1 MSDPIASGLL
11 GPAGAAALG
20 EAVRTLADLGVGPEP
35 ATLRVAGWTELDWAF
50 RFQLPEDARQVVV
63 HVPHDGRPPVIRET
77 GRGPDPLA
85 PGGVPPP

>member
-1 MSDPIASGLL
+1 MSDPVASGLL

-20 EAVRTLADLGVGPEP
+20 EAVRTLADAGGPEP

-50 RFQLPEDARQVVV
+50 RFQLPEDGRQVVV
-63 HVPHDGRPPVIRET
+63 HVPHDGRPAVIREA

-85 PGGVPPP
+85 PGSVPPP